1 MAWPDLMLRLES
13 IAQNLPHGGDRRHV
27 LFASASPLAIPR
39 MGGAG
44 AVSSLW
50 AEVPFAPRGYWSDWL
65 GDDGAGPDD
74 SAAPKPVVAKTTRFV
89 ILAEIA
95 NFVPLRRHL
104 GAPRADCLVLDVADR
119 VGAMLADARMA
130 VVGRN
135 MVEVAFEGDARHE
148 LDAVLAGIAAL
159 FEQPVSLDGEPHRI
173 DLLLGAAHA
182 PVGVGDD
189 VRLAEEAEEA
199 LRLARAEGRPV
210 VRDIV
215 ADAPAFDRV
224 TLVSDLS
231 KAIERGELFLQYQP
245 KLHLRQQK
253 ICSVEALVRW
263 QHPKRGLILPGD
275 FIETAEQ
282 AQLIGPI
289 SLWTLEQAIADQKL
303 LAAQGHDVLVFVN
316 ISGQLLGDAPFVARA
331 CQLLSDAG
339 CRIGI
344 EITET
349 SVIRDPKTAI
359 KHLKLF
365 ADLGISIAI
374 DDYGAGLS
382 SLAYLKRLPARELKI
397 DKMFVLQLTSSNRDP
412 LIVRSTI
419 DLAHALDMEVTAE
432 GVETPAALALLSV
445 MGCDMAQGF
454 LISRP
459 IALGALC
466 SFLDEERHEAVA
478 AASRSGALNRP
489 ASFWK
494 SV

>member
-1 MAWPDLMLRLES
+1 MLRLEQTALTAPLGS
-13 IAQNLPHGGDRRHV
+13 DWRRG
-27 LFASASPLAIPR
+27 LFATASPLAIPR
-39 MGGAG
+39 NRALPT
-44 AVSSLW
+44 LW
-50 AEVPFAPRGYWSDWL
+50 DAPFFPPLPSHAAPRDL
-65 GDDGAGPDD
+65 IDDAADGEGPHPI
-74 SAAPKPVVAKTTRFV
+74 AARTTRFLIIV
-89 ILAEIA
+89 EIA
-95 NFVPLRRHL
+95 NFAPLRRHL

-119 VGAMLADARMA
+119 VGSMLADARMA
-130 VVGRN
+130 VIGRN
-135 MVEVAFEGDARHE
+135 MIEIAFEGDARHE
-148 LDAVLAGIAAL
+148 LEMVVEGIAGL

-173 DLLLGAAHA
+173 NLVLGAALA
-182 PVGVGDD
+182 PIGIGDD

-199 LRLARAEGRPV
+199 LRLARQESRV
-210 VRDIV
+210 VIRDI
-215 ADAPAFDRV
+215 ASDAPVFDRV
-224 TLVSDLS
+224 SLVRDLGL
-231 KAIERGELFLQYQP
+231 AVQRGELFLQYQP
-245 KLHLRQQK
+245 KLHLRKQK
-253 ICSVEALVRW
+253 VCSVEALVRW
-263 QHPKRGLILPGD
+263 QHPVRGLILPGG

-282 AQLIGPI
+282 AGLIDPI

-331 CQLLSDAG
+331 CQLLRDSG

-349 SVIRDPKTAI
+349 SVIRDPETAI

-365 ADLGISIAI
+365 AELGISIAI

-382 SLAYLKRLPARELKI
+382 SLAYLKKLPARELKI

-466 SFLDEERHEAVA
+466 SFLEEERHAAVA
-478 AASRSGALNRP
+478 AEAKSGMLNRP

-494 SV
+494 NV